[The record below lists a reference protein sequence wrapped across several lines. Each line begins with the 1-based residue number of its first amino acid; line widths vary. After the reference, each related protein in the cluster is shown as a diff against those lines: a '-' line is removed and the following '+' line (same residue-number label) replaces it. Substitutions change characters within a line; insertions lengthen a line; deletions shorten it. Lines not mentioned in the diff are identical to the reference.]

1 LIACTVGALLVAA
14 GAAAVM
20 LDAGDPAPGSRASP
34 AVPTAG
40 NSAVPDFYINGGTWA
55 HYSGPENGFSG
66 KNFDPP
72 PAGAPG
78 ARGPIGSHPDYPHIG
93 NGTPGQ
99 AATPRIGND
108 TSPLLKPWAAEQMR
122 KTREAI
128 VAGGVPFDPAARCW
142 PAGVPAVI
150 SFANQPMQIL
160 QTPDVVYL
168 LYERGQVARR
178 VYMNR
183 EHSANPPQTWYGESV
198 GRYENGDTLVIDTIG
213 LMDEG
218 VIDVFNVPHSR
229 ALHVIERYRLIE
241 GGNRIELTITV
252 DDPETF
258 TQVWSAGKIMEPTD
272 DKVQEVLCQ
281 VGNDDVFNQG
291 LRPVPTATRPDF

>member
-1 LIACTVGALLVAA
+1 MQKNMLLAGAVVAA
-14 GAAAVM
+14 VGVAGAVAVLRNNEGPAAPEPVSS
-20 LDAGDPAPGSRASP
+20 AG
-34 AVPTAG
+34 
-40 NSAVPDFYINGGTWA
+40 VPDFYTNAGSWS

-72 PAGAPG
+72 PEGAPG
-78 ARGPIGSHPDYPHIG
+78 ARGPIGAHPDHPHIG

-99 AATPRIGND
+99 AATERIGND
-108 TSPLLKPWAAEQMR
+108 TNPLLKPWAAAEMK

-128 VAGGVPFDPAARCW
+128 LAGGVPYDPAARCW

-150 SFANQPMQIL
+150 SFANQPMEIL
-160 QTPDVVYL
+160 QTPEVVYM

-178 VYMNR
+178 VYMNQ
-183 EHSANPPQTWYGESV
+183 EHSANPARSWYGESV

-213 LMDEG
+213 LMETG
-218 VIDVFNVPHSR
+218 VIDVFNVPHSG
-229 ALHVIERYRLIE
+229 ALHVVERYRLIE
-241 GGNRIELTITV
+241 GGNKIELTITV

-258 TQVWSAGKIMEPTD
+258 TEIWSAGKTMVPGEDQIG
-272 DKVQEVLCQ
+272 EVLCQ

-291 LRPVPTATRPDF
+291 LRPVPTAAKPDF